1 MLSNLLSSLHTAVI
15 SYPADDTKLER
26 FDWRTVPNEEL
37 TGDCCRDAYQEK
49 LCRSVEATHAY
60 NAGRELDKQ
69 FSIWRDCGAIA
80 NQKSPLSTHSLLSF
94 HCAPKP
100 LTLHYK

>member
-15 SYPADDTKLER
+15 SHPADDTKLER

-37 TGDCCRDAYQEK
+37 NGDCCRDAYQEK

-69 FSIWRDCGAIA
+69 FSIWSDRAAIS
-80 NQKSPLSTHSLLSF
+80 QPEKPPSHPFFTLFPLRPITTYTIL
-94 HCAPKP
+94 
-100 LTLHYK
+100 